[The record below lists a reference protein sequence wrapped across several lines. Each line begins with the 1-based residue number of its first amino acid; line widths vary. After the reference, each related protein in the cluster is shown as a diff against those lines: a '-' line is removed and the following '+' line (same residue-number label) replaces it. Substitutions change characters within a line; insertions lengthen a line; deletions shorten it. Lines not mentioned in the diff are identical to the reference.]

1 MKNSTEDVARAFV
14 AAINRGDLD
23 GLAELMTPG
32 CRFVDSLGNVVEG
45 REAVRAGGVGYFRMV
60 PDYSIDVEESYCGE
74 KPGNADPAAPP
85 SLLSG
90 FAQDE
95 GPFVVV
101 MLGMARGTFVPD
113 GEPKAENRWETPVAL
128 RALIV
133 DGKVAEWRV
142 YADNE
147 PMRRLMREAAKTG

>member
-1 MKNSTEDVARAFV
+1 MKNLAEDVARAFV
-14 AAINRGDLD
+14 VAINRRDVD
-23 GLAELMTPG
+23 GLAEVMTPG
-32 CRFVDSLGNVVEG
+32 HRFVDSLGNVVEG
-45 REAVRAGGVGYFRMV
+45 REAVRVAWVGYFRMV
-60 PDYSIDVEESYCGE
+60 PDYRIDVEESYCGE
-74 KPGNADPAAPP
+74 KPGNADPSAPP

-113 GEPKAENRWETPVAL
+113 GELKAANRWETPVAL

-133 DGKVAEWRV
+133 AGKGAEWR
-142 YADNE
+142 
-147 PMRRLMREAAKTG
+147 GG